1 MTAGSVSAR
10 PGCASTPGYA
20 GRPEGCETVTPPSQ
34 TGLIRKGP
42 TVANSGGMGTATRKT
57 ERKPLLDDI
66 QSVSDLREELRLEAH
81 LFKAEARQKFEILE
95 QRWGEI
101 EKIAEK
107 LRTES
112 AEAASSPMQTA
123 KKLISELREQ
133 YAILKKELSA

>member
-1 MTAGSVSAR
+1 
-10 PGCASTPGYA
+10 
-20 GRPEGCETVTPPSQ
+20 
-34 TGLIRKGP
+34 
-42 TVANSGGMGTATRKT
+42 MGTATRKT